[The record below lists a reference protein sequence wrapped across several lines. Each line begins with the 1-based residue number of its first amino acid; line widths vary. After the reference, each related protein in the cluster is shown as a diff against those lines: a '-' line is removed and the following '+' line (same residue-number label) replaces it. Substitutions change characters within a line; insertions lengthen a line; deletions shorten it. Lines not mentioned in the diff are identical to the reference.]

1 MKLITSMTLVVLTTL
16 ACAAAASLSAA
27 ARQTMLMNRLGPSAM
42 ALYVA
47 NADGSGER
55 PLLNS
60 SGFDYNA
67 SFSPDGQWIVFTSER
82 AGSGQ
87 ADVYRVHP
95 DGSALER
102 LTDDTDLDDQAVISP
117 DSRQVAF
124 VSTRGSHTANIWTL
138 DLTTHKLR
146 NLTGGPA
153 LPAAPANLKGA
164 FRPAWSP
171 DGRWIAFTS
180 DRHYPFRPHKLPA
193 PGWEHLQEL
202 SVYVMQADGTGLRRL
217 TSAGT
222 TTGSPRW
229 SLDGRRLVFYEL
241 DTALTFAARIVAQ
254 PMVTSQI
261 VSVDVATGGRT
272 VHTSGPGLKVSPQF
286 LSADRIAYLVKA
298 APRGMQT
305 GLAFTDGGIADGGTF
320 RNPSWSAD
328 GRRVVFHRPD
338 FTARPQNQPLYSWE
352 PDTEMRYT
360 DVFPQFSKDGRLA
373 LSQLNNLATPQA
385 AISVMNADGSN
396 PRVVFSDRST
406 PAFVPTWSPDGQW
419 IAFGVGGF
427 FGAREEQPAKVMM
440 VRADGSQQ
448 RDVTRGPLNSG
459 FPTFSPDGT
468 RIAYRV
474 WGDYDH
480 PGDFGIRVLTLADGA
495 VKTLTTELDNFP
507 AWSPKGDLISFTRRS
522 HGEDYDYDIFT
533 MRPDGTNVKRLT
545 TAAGND
551 SHQSWSP
558 DGNSIL
564 WTSGRYGFKDE
575 AALYD
580 NAFQP
585 FGQIFIMKADGSGQR
600 VLTRSRWEDSMPA
613 IVPVATSQTATVSQ
627 RR

>member
-1 MKLITSMTLVVLTTL
+1 
-16 ACAAAASLSAA
+16 
-27 ARQTMLMNRLGPSAM
+27 MLMNRLGPSAM
-42 ALYVA
+42 VLYVA

-55 PLLNS
+55 PVFDA

-87 ADVYRVHP
+87 ADIYRVHP

-102 LTDDTDLDDQAVISP
+102 LTDDPDLDDQAVISP
-117 DSRQVAF
+117 DGRQVAF

-138 DLTTHKLR
+138 DLTTRKLR
-146 NLTGGPA
+146 NLTGGQA

-171 DGRWIAFTS
+171 DGKWIAFTS

-202 SVYVMQADGTGLRRL
+202 SVYVIQADGTGLRRV
-217 TSAGT
+217 TSAGM

-229 SLDGRRLVFYEL
+229 SPDGRRLVFYEL

-261 VSVDVATGGRT
+261 VSVDVATGART

-286 LSADRIAYLVKA
+286 LNADRVAYLVKA

-305 GLAFTDGGIADGGTF
+305 GVAFTTGGGAPGGGATAGTF
-320 RNPSWSAD
+320 RNPSWSPD
-328 GRRVVFHRPD
+328 GQRVVFHRPD
-338 FTARPQNQPLYSWE
+338 FTARKQNQPLYSWDA
-352 PDTEMRYT
+352 DTEMRYT
-360 DVFPQFSKDGRLA
+360 DVFPQFSKEGRLA
-373 LSQLNNLATPQA
+373 ISQLNNLATPQA

-396 PRVVFSDRST
+396 ARVVFSDKSA

-427 FGAREEQPAKVMM
+427 FGAREERPARIMM
-440 VRADGSQQ
+440 VRADGSQPK
-448 RDVTRGPLNSG
+448 DVTGGPLNSG

-474 WGDYDH
+474 WGNYDR
-480 PGDFGIRVLTLADGA
+480 PADFGIRVLSLADGA

-507 AWSPKGDLISFTRRS
+507 AWSPRGDLISFTRRS

-545 TAAGND
+545 TTPGND

-558 DGNSIL
+558 DGTSIL

-575 AALYD
+575 APLYD

-585 FGQIFIMKADGSGQR
+585 FGQIFIMKADGSDQR

-613 IVPVATSQTATVSQ
+613 IVPAATNQTARVSQ
-627 RR
+627 SR

>member
-1 MKLITSMTLVVLTTL
+1 V
-16 ACAAAASLSAA
+16 
-27 ARQTMLMNRLGPSAM
+27 Q
-42 ALYVA
+42 
-47 NADGSGER
+47 
-55 PLLNS
+55 
-60 SGFDYNA
+60 
-67 SFSPDGQWIVFTSER
+67 
-82 AGSGQ
+82 
-87 ADVYRVHP
+87 
-95 DGSALER
+95 
-102 LTDDTDLDDQAVISP
+102 
-117 DSRQVAF
+117 
-124 VSTRGSHTANIWTL
+124 
-138 DLTTHKLR
+138 
-146 NLTGGPA
+146 
-153 LPAAPANLKGA
+153 
-164 FRPAWSP
+164 
-171 DGRWIAFTS
+171 
-180 DRHYPFRPHKLPA
+180 
-193 PGWEHLQEL
+193 
-202 SVYVMQADGTGLRRL
+202 
-217 TSAGT
+217 
-222 TTGSPRW
+222 
-229 SLDGRRLVFYEL
+229 
-241 DTALTFAARIVAQ
+241 
-254 PMVTSQI
+254 
-261 VSVDVATGGRT
+261 
-272 VHTSGPGLKVSPQF
+272 TSGPGLKVSPQF
-286 LSADRIAYLVKA
+286 LNADRIAYLVKA

-305 GLAFTDGGIADGGTF
+305 GLAFTTGGIATGGTF

-328 GRRVVFHRPD
+328 GQRVVFHRPG
-338 FTARPQNQPLYSWE
+338 FTARPQNQSLYSWD

-396 PRVVFSDRST
+396 PRVVFSDTSA

-427 FGAREEQPAKVMM
+427 FGAREERPARIMM
-440 VRADGSQQ
+440 VRADGSQPK
-448 RDVTRGPLNSG
+448 DVTRGPLNSG
-459 FPTFSPDGT
+459 FPTFPPDGT

-474 WGDYDH
+474 WGDYNR

-495 VKTLTTELDNFP
+495 VKTLTMELDNYP

-545 TAAGND
+545 TTPGND

-558 DGNSIL
+558 DGNYIL

-575 AALYD
+575 APLYD

-585 FGQIFIMKADGSGQR
+585 FGQIFIMKVDGSDQR

>member
-1 MKLITSMTLVVLTTL
+1 MKLITRFTVVLLITL
-16 ACAAAASLSAA
+16 ACAVAVSLSAA

-42 ALYVA
+42 VLYVA
-47 NADGSGER
+47 NADGSGEH
-55 PLLNS
+55 PVFDV

-67 SFSPDGQWIVFTSER
+67 SFSPDGRWIVFTSER
-82 AGSGQ
+82 NGSGQ
-87 ADVYRVHP
+87 ADIYRVHP

-102 LTDDTDLDDQAVISP
+102 LTDDPDLDDQAVISP
-117 DSRQVAF
+117 DGRQLVF
-124 VSTRGSHTANIWTL
+124 VSTRGSHTSNIWTL
-138 DLTTHKLR
+138 DLTTRKLR
-146 NLTGGPA
+146 NLTGGQT

-171 DGRWIAFTS
+171 DGKWIAFTS
-180 DRHYPFRPHKLPA
+180 DRHYPFRPHMLPA

-202 SVYVMQADGTGLRRL
+202 SIYVVQADGTGLRRV
-217 TSAGT
+217 TSAGIT
-222 TTGSPRW
+222 AGSPRW
-229 SLDGRRLVFYEL
+229 SPDGKRLVFYEL
-241 DTALTFAARIVAQ
+241 ETALTFAARIAAQ
-254 PMVTSQI
+254 GTVTSQI
-261 VSVDVATGGRT
+261 VSVDVATGARA

-286 LSADRIAYLVKA
+286 LNADRVAYLVKA

-305 GLAFTDGGIADGGTF
+305 GLAFTTDGVATGGAF
-320 RNPSWSAD
+320 RNPSWSPD
-328 GRRVVFHRPD
+328 GQRVVFHRPN

-360 DVFPQFSKDGRLA
+360 DVFPQFSKAGRLA

-396 PRVVFSDRST
+396 PRVVFSDTSA

-427 FGAREEQPAKVMM
+427 FGAREQRPARVMM
-440 VRADGSQQ
+440 VRPDGSQAK
-448 RDVTRGPLNSG
+448 DVTKGPLNSG

-474 WGDYDH
+474 WGDYNR
-480 PGDFGIRVLTLADGA
+480 PGDFGIRVLTLADGT

-545 TAAGND
+545 VTPGND

-575 AALYD
+575 APLYD

-585 FGQIFIMKADGSGQR
+585 FGQIFIMKADGSEPR

-613 IVPVATSQTATVSQ
+613 IVPVAANQTATVSQ

>member
-1 MKLITSMTLVVLTTL
+1 MKLITAMTLVVLITL

-102 LTDDTDLDDQAVISP
+102 LTDDPDLDDQAVISP

-202 SVYVMQADGTGLRRL
+202 SV
-217 TSAGT
+217 
-222 TTGSPRW
+222 
-229 SLDGRRLVFYEL
+229 
-241 DTALTFAARIVAQ
+241 
-254 PMVTSQI
+254 
-261 VSVDVATGGRT
+261 
-272 VHTSGPGLKVSPQF
+272 
-286 LSADRIAYLVKA
+286 
-298 APRGMQT
+298 
-305 GLAFTDGGIADGGTF
+305 
-320 RNPSWSAD
+320 
-328 GRRVVFHRPD
+328 
-338 FTARPQNQPLYSWE
+338 
-352 PDTEMRYT
+352 
-360 DVFPQFSKDGRLA
+360 
-373 LSQLNNLATPQA
+373 
-385 AISVMNADGSN
+385 
-396 PRVVFSDRST
+396 
-406 PAFVPTWSPDGQW
+406 
-419 IAFGVGGF
+419 
-427 FGAREEQPAKVMM
+427 
-440 VRADGSQQ
+440 
-448 RDVTRGPLNSG
+448 
-459 FPTFSPDGT
+459 
-468 RIAYRV
+468 
-474 WGDYDH
+474 
-480 PGDFGIRVLTLADGA
+480 
-495 VKTLTTELDNFP
+495 
-507 AWSPKGDLISFTRRS
+507 
-522 HGEDYDYDIFT
+522 
-533 MRPDGTNVKRLT
+533 
-545 TAAGND
+545 
-551 SHQSWSP
+551 
-558 DGNSIL
+558 
-564 WTSGRYGFKDE
+564 
-575 AALYD
+575 
-580 NAFQP
+580 
-585 FGQIFIMKADGSGQR
+585 
-600 VLTRSRWEDSMPA
+600 
-613 IVPVATSQTATVSQ
+613 
-627 RR
+627 

>member
-1 MKLITSMTLVVLTTL
+1 MKLITRITVVLLITL
-16 ACAAAASLSAA
+16 ACAAAVSLSAA

-42 ALYVA
+42 VLYVA

-55 PLLNS
+55 PVFDP

-67 SFSPDGQWIVFTSER
+67 SFSPDGRWIVFTSER

-87 ADVYRVHP
+87 ADIYRVHP
-95 DGSALER
+95 DGSALEK
-102 LTDDTDLDDQAVISP
+102 LTDDPDLDDQAVISP
-117 DSRQVAF
+117 DGRHVAF
-124 VSTRGSHTANIWTL
+124 VSTRDSHTANIWTL
-138 DLTTHKLR
+138 DLTTRKLR
-146 NLTGGPA
+146 NLTGGQT

-202 SVYVMQADGTGLRRL
+202 SIYVMQADGTGLRRL
-217 TSAGT
+217 TSAGM

-229 SLDGRRLVFYEL
+229 SPDGRRLVFYEL
-241 DTALTFAARIVAQ
+241 ETALTFAARIVAQ

-261 VSVDVATGGRT
+261 VSVDVATGART
-272 VHTSGPGLKVSPQF
+272 VHTSGPGFKVSPQF
-286 LSADRIAYLVKA
+286 LTVDRIAYLVKA

-305 GLAFTDGGIADGGTF
+305 GLAFTTGGIATDGTF

-328 GRRVVFHRPD
+328 GQRVVFHRPN

-360 DVFPQFSKDGRLA
+360 DVFPQFSKSGRLA
-373 LSQLNNLATPQA
+373 ISQLNNLATPQA

-396 PRVVFSDRST
+396 PRVVFSDRSA
-406 PAFVPTWSPDGQW
+406 PAFVPTWSPDSQW

-427 FGAREEQPAKVMM
+427 FGAREERPARIMM
-440 VRADGSQQ
+440 VRADGSQPK
-448 RDVTRGPLNSG
+448 DVTSGPLNSG

-474 WGDYDH
+474 WGDYNR
-480 PGDFGIRVLTLADGA
+480 PGDFGIRVLALADGS

-507 AWSPKGDLISFTRRS
+507 AWSPKGDLVSFTRRS

-545 TAAGND
+545 TTPGND

-558 DGNSIL
+558 DGNYIL

-575 AALYD
+575 APLYD

-585 FGQIFIMKADGSGQR
+585 FGQIFIMKADGSDQR

-613 IVPVATSQTATVSQ
+613 IVPVAPNQTATVSQ